1 MALMFPTTQW
11 TQLAEASLHGGESA
25 RAALDALCR
34 QYWQP
39 VFQAFKARNMD
50 EAGAQD
56 ATQGFFLHLMKT
68 SLFRQA
74 DPLRGKFR
82 SFLSGAL
89 RRYVI
94 DNYVRKDARR
104 QRMGAREVPLEEA
117 GAGDLS
123 SAGPDELMFDREWAL
138 TTLEGA
144 LQRLRVDYEVLKG
157 PAAFGVIKSFLPSAQ
172 MSVPDYESAAAQLMM
187 TPGALRVEVCRV
199 RRQFRE
205 LLRREVART
214 VSAPHEIE
222 EELQHIKQVLIHG

>member
-1 MALMFPTTQW
+1 MSLTFPTTQW

-39 VFQAFKARNMD
+39 VFLAFRSRQMD
-50 EAGAQD
+50 EMQAED
-56 ATQGFFLHLMKT
+56 ATQGFFLHTMKT
-68 SLFRQA
+68 SLFRRA

-82 SFLSGAL
+82 SFLCGAL

-94 DNYVRKDARR
+94 THYERDTQRR
-104 QRMGAREVPLEEA
+104 QRHGAEEVPLTEA
-117 GAGDLS
+117 DLQQL
-123 SAGPDELMFDREWAL
+123 AHAAADERVFDREWAL
-138 TTLEGA
+138 TTLEAA
-144 LQRLRVDYEVLKG
+144 LQRLRVDYEIARG
-157 PAAFGVIKSFLPSAQ
+157 PAAFAVIKQFLPSAQ
-172 MSVPDYESAAAQLMM
+172 MEVPDFETAAAQLHL
-187 TPGALRVEVCRV
+187 TAGALRVEVHRV

-222 EELQHIKQVLIHG
+222 EELQHIKQVLLHG